1 MIVTFSITRSSLKM
15 QIAVYLLSAMQMP
28 NIKSNLR
35 ANFRKPFQSG
45 FMGIFFISCIKIWK
59 NNKNRSKNIY
69 KRNNFGVE

>member
-1 MIVTFSITRSSLKM
+1 
-15 QIAVYLLSAMQMP
+15 MQMP